1 MGFEQVYIYFTD
13 SSHETGKALFFILNF
28 DMDVKTAKAVI
39 KRRKGDH
46 LASLPCVFEPEDQ

>member
-13 SSHETGKALFFILNF
+13 SSHETGKALFFYF
-28 DMDVKTAKAVI
+28 DMDAKTTKAVI
-39 KRRKGDH
+39 KRRKWDH